1 MALDNCMRLSGKVSV
16 VTGAAAG
23 LGRAIAARYAQEGA
37 RVIAADIDELQG
49 QQLVEELQKH
59 GHDARFFRTDISDEH
74 AVQSLFHA
82 VDSAYGHVDVLCNNA
97 AVLLYDRD
105 TVAHD
110 LSLDAWDCVMRVN
123 LRGAFLCTK
132 FALPLMLK
140 NGGGSIVYLGSPT
153 GLFGCAPKL
162 TAYSASKAGVMG
174 LARVTA
180 IAYAQ
185 QNIRVNSIV
194 PGTMDTPM
202 NHSVLSDVALRGE
215 YSKAVPMG
223 RLGTPQDIE
232 GVAVFLASDESA
244 YCTGGLY
251 MCDGGLTAV

>member
-1 MALDNCMRLSGKVSV
+1 MRLSGKITV

-23 LGRAIAARYAQEGA
+23 LGRAIATRFAREGA
-37 RVIAADIDELQG
+37 AVIAADINEPEG
-49 QQLVEELQKH
+49 GTLVHDLREC
-59 GHDARFFRTDISDEH
+59 GHDASFIRTDVSDEH
-74 AVQSLFHA
+74 SVRQLFHLAA
-82 VDSAYGHVDVLCNNA
+82 VRYGHIDVLCNNA

-105 TVAHD
+105 SVAHE
-110 LSLDAWDCVMRVN
+110 LSLDAWDCVMGVN

-132 FALPLMLK
+132 FALPLMLN
-140 NGGGSIVYLGSPT
+140 NGGGSIVFMGSPT
-153 GLFGCAPKL
+153 GMYGCAPKL

-174 LARVTA
+174 LARVAA

-185 QNIRVNSIV
+185 QNIRVNAIV

-202 NHSVLSDVALRGE
+202 NQSVLSNSASRE
-215 YSKAVPMG
+215 EFRKAVPLQ

-232 GVAVFLASDESA
+232 GIAVFLASDESA

-251 MCDGGLTAV
+251 MCDGGLTAI

>member
-1 MALDNCMRLSGKVSV
+1 MRLSGKVAV
-16 VTGAAAG
+16 VTGAAVG
-23 LGRAIAARYAQEGA
+23 LGRAIAARYAHEGA
-37 RVIAADIDELQG
+37 AVIAADINEPEGRQLAQG
-49 QQLVEELQKH
+49 LKENGLDVAFIQ
-59 GHDARFFRTDISDEH
+59 TDVSDER
-74 AVQSLFHA
+74 AVWQLFEWA
-82 VDSAYGHVDVLCNNA
+82 KARYGHVDVLCNNA

-105 TVAHD
+105 CVAHE
-110 LSLDAWDCVMRVN
+110 LSLDAWDCVMNVN

-132 FALPLMLK
+132 YALPLMLN
-140 NGGGSIVYLGSPT
+140 NGGGSIVYMGSPT
-153 GLFGCAPKL
+153 GLYGCAPKL

-202 NHSVLSDVALRGE
+202 NDYVLSDVATREE
-215 YSKAVPMG
+215 YRKAVPLQ

-232 GVAVFLASDESA
+232 GIAVFLASDESA

-251 MCDGGLTAV
+251 MCDGGLTAI

>member
-1 MALDNCMRLSGKVSV
+1 MRLSGKVAV

-23 LGRAIAARYAQEGA
+23 LGRAIAGRYAQEGA
-37 RVIAADIDELQG
+37 NVIAADINELDG
-49 QQLVEELQKH
+49 QRLVQCLEERGL
-59 GHDARFFRTDISDEH
+59 AATFIRTDVSDEH
-74 AVQSLFHA
+74 SVRDLFKTVASRH
-82 VDSAYGHVDVLCNNA
+82 GHVDVLCNNA

-105 TVAHD
+105 SPAHD
-110 LSLDAWDCVMRVN
+110 LSLDAWDCVMGVN

-132 FALPLMLK
+132 FALPLMLN
-140 NGGGSIVYLGSPT
+140 NGGGSIVYMGSPT
-153 GLFGCAPKL
+153 GIYGCAPKL

-185 QNIRVNSIV
+185 ERIRANAIV

-202 NHSVLSDVALRGE
+202 NRSVLSDAASREE
-215 YSKAVPMG
+215 YSRAVPLG
-223 RLGTPQDIE
+223 RLGTPHDIE
-232 GVAVFLASDESA
+232 GIAVFLASDESS

-251 MCDGGLTAV
+251 MCDGGLTAI

>member
-1 MALDNCMRLSGKVSV
+1 MRLSGKVTV
-16 VTGAAAG
+16 VTGAAVG
-23 LGRAIAARYAQEGA
+23 LGRAIAARYAREGA
-37 RVIAADIDELQG
+37 TVIVADINELEGRQFAQSLMENG
-49 QQLVEELQKH
+49 R
-59 GHDARFFRTDISDEH
+59 DAAFVQTDVSDER
-74 AVQSLFHA
+74 AVRHLFEA
-82 VDSAYGHVDVLCNNA
+82 VEARYSHIDVLCNNA

-105 TVAHD
+105 SVVHE
-110 LSLDAWDCVMRVN
+110 LSMDTWDCVMNIN

-132 FALPLMLK
+132 YALPLMLHH
-140 NGGGSIVYLGSPT
+140 GGGSIVYMGSPT
-153 GLFGCAPKL
+153 GLYGCAPKL

-202 NHSVLSDVALRGE
+202 NHEVLSDEASRDE
-215 YSKAVPMG
+215 YRKAIPLQ

-232 GVAVFLASDESA
+232 GIAVFLASDESA

-251 MCDGGLTAV
+251 MCDGGLTAI